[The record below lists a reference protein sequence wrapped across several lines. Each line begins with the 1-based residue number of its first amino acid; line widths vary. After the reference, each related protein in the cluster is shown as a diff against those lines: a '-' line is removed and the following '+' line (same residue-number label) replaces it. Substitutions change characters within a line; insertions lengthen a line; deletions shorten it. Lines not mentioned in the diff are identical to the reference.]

1 MHGMLLALI
10 AATGLA
16 IADGSD
22 REREARLAAEI
33 EESIVVGDPV
43 NLEADGLPF
52 LAIFTESDE
61 PRGTALILHGRGYHP
76 DWPLVAGPLRE
87 GLADTGWNTLAI
99 QLPVLEKDA
108 KYYDY
113 VPIFPEAYPRIE
125 SALTYLREL
134 GEKTVVLIAH
144 SCGVHMA
151 MAYVDLNGDSGFEG
165 FVGIGMGA
173 TDFGQT
179 MEKPFPLERMTIPV
193 LDVHG
198 AAEFPGVLRMAP
210 KRQAA
215 IAKAGH
221 PGSRQIVIP
230 DADHYFEG
238 DEATAL
244 LLDTVESWLNT
255 TDFSRP

>member
-1 MHGMLLALI
+1 MLMALI
-10 AATGLA
+10 AAVGLA
-16 IADGSD
+16 VADGSD

-43 NLEADGLPF
+43 YLEADGHPF

-87 GLADTGWNTLAI
+87 GLADVGWNTLSI
-99 QLPVLEKDA
+99 QLPVLAKDA
-108 KYYDY
+108 TYYDY

-125 SALTYLREL
+125 SALAYLREL
-134 GEKTVVLIAH
+134 GEETVVLIAH

-151 MAYVDLNGDSGFEG
+151 MAYVDVKGDSGFEG

-173 TDFGQT
+173 TDYRQT
-179 MEKPFPLERMTIPV
+179 MEKPFPLDRMAIPV
-193 LDVHG
+193 LDVYG
-198 AAEFPGVLRMAP
+198 EAEFPGVLRMAP
-210 KRQAA
+210 ERKATIAA
-215 IAKAGH
+215 AGH
-221 PGSRQIVIP
+221 SGSRQIVVP

-238 DEATAL
+238 DDATAQ
-244 LLDTVESWLNT
+244 LLDTVANWLNT
-255 TDFSRP
+255 TDFRRP